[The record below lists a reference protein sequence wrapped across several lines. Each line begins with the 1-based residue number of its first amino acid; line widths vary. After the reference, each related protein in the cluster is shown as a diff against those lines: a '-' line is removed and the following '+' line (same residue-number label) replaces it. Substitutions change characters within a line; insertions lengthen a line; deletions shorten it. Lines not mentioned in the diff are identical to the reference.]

1 MKNNFTYFLLLLG
14 GTQEPW
20 RQTFGVWQLKHGC
33 AANKHTQ
40 KKEYRAIVGWEYN
53 ADHESKQVKLMV
65 EHMTLR
71 HNWWLSTTKYGRE
84 GFTVD
89 VIPSKWK
96 SVRYALHKTIVI
108 WEKAKPIIPTQNLPF
123 ISSCLIHQ
131 ITLTN
136 LYPTISSHLHPSRKL
151 TLTVVAVSSE
161 MFHTH
166 TNSVL
171 TASKWT
177 ATLTIRFLCKTK
189 KVKKSVNRTA
199 NQIKWFS
206 IQV

>member
-1 MKNNFTYFLLLLG
+1 M
-14 GTQEPW
+14 
-20 RQTFGVWQLKHGC
+20 
-33 AANKHTQ
+33 
-40 KKEYRAIVGWEYN
+40 GWKFN
-53 ADHESKQVKLMV
+53 ADLEPKQVKLMV
-65 EHMTLR
+65 EHMTIR
-71 HNWWLSTTKYGRE
+71 HNWWFSTTKYRRE

-96 SVRYALHKTIVI
+96 FVRYPLHKTIVM
-108 WEKAKPIIPTQNLPF
+108 WEKSKPIIPPQNLPF
-123 ISSCLIHQ
+123 FFQLSHTSK
-131 ITLTN
+131 TLTN
-136 LYPTISSHLHPSRKL
+136 LYPTIPSHLYPSRKL

-161 MFHTH
+161 MFHTN

-189 KVKKSVNRTA
+189 KVKKSLNRIT

-206 IQV
+206 RETTFK